1 MGHLTVWF
9 GTKSRRVEDGVAE
22 ATPEISDLLRFL
34 GGMPIEDTVG
44 VLYPS
49 VQTHG

>member
-1 MGHLTVWF
+1 MVRD
-9 GTKSRRVEDGVAE
+9 KSRRVEDGVAE